1 MMIPSPVGSTP
12 FSVKDILN
20 LERHQMTCS
29 DDDRASML
37 YQAPCGGKNEELAM
51 QSIYQMNNMEA
62 GQGNGEI
69 IKPRDGK
76 GNKHHPNTM
85 DTNNMAAPD
94 PHFVI
99 YSQSEKY
106 SKDVGEVNYTGPANT
121 SEAAASN
128 LLHFSQN
135 FQQHSYSDG
144 RALANVAPFD
154 MPRYGS
160 DYFPSPNYTGYN
172 LPFENPSS
180 TEDPRSTFHS
190 QTFPKPNN
198 NAVTSASHMAPS
210 EARGNFYQS
219 PNHFDTVREAQE
231 NGEDFYSKTE
241 SPFPAYS
248 QASSQSEQQP
258 LPSFDRSTEKMYTEQ
273 RSADAGN
280 QIFES
285 SGSDPL
291 VVDFPSPSGSPSK
304 LPEDG
309 SCFTDE
315 SLPRPFS
322 GVDIRHD
329 DSVAQVTD
337 SEKSDAVSTC
347 STSPGESEKKKL
359 EEDGLK
365 SRHRT
370 RRKPRVLFSQAQVFE
385 LERRFK
391 QQRYLS
397 APEREHLAQMLKLTS
412 TQVKIWFQN
421 RRYKCKRMRQDKT
434 LELASI
440 GPPRRVAVP
449 VLVRDGKSCLG
460 GPGQVPHNSAPYNV
474 TVTRYHNY
482 PGSYSSCGYNTY
494 PHNAPGYGPSAA
506 AAAAVAGAAAAAYGN
521 AATNGYNGF
530 GPNMGGGQPGP
541 TPYPT
546 PGLHQQHPPPMAM
559 GNSPFQSSSVP
570 PGHHVTQ
577 GGLHHHT
584 PTDYMY
590 KLGLCT

>member
-29 DDDRASML
+29 DDDRASM
-37 YQAPCGGKNEELAM
+37 
-51 QSIYQMNNMEA
+51 
-62 GQGNGEI
+62 
-69 IKPRDGK
+69 
-76 GNKHHPNTM
+76 
-85 DTNNMAAPD
+85 
-94 PHFVI
+94 
-99 YSQSEKY
+99 
-106 SKDVGEVNYTGPANT
+106 
-121 SEAAASN
+121 
-128 LLHFSQN
+128 
-135 FQQHSYSDG
+135 
-144 RALANVAPFD
+144 
-154 MPRYGS
+154 
-160 DYFPSPNYTGYN
+160 
-172 LPFENPSS
+172 
-180 TEDPRSTFHS
+180 
-190 QTFPKPNN
+190 
-198 NAVTSASHMAPS
+198 
-210 EARGNFYQS
+210 
-219 PNHFDTVREAQE
+219 EAQE

-329 DSVAQVTD
+329 DSVAQ
-337 SEKSDAVSTC
+337 
-347 STSPGESEKKKL
+347 
-359 EEDGLK
+359 

-494 PHNAPGYGPSAA
+494 
-506 AAAAVAGAAAAAYGN
+506 
-521 AATNGYNGF
+521 
-530 GPNMGGGQPGP
+530 
-541 TPYPT
+541 
-546 PGLHQQHPPPMAM
+546 
-559 GNSPFQSSSVP
+559 
-570 PGHHVTQ
+570 
-577 GGLHHHT
+577 
-584 PTDYMY
+584 
-590 KLGLCT
+590 